1 MHLPEA
7 NNNKYSKFN
16 TSKSISYQIQK
27 TMMWNHCQKGKI
39 NKYVQ
44 IFSFFQLKPDGWKEN
59 RQFLAKSC
67 IHLKDYS
74 AALHWLDQANEL
86 PVKNPDVSF
95 SCQKMPPQKRT
106 FEHFGHK
113 LVPFHGFRN
122 LWTNSFQ
129 FMYKSVDR
137 QRSDIST
144 KLNLPWDLKR
154 GIWIFWN
161 TWKKMANFWPN
172 HAFISKIFWQLW
184 IGWIHSVLMS
194 VELIAFGHVLWNLSK
209 FLYAKNHFLA
219 SKGKET
225 PHTAC
230 TDF

>member
-1 MHLPEA
+1 MHLPDA

-95 SCQKMPPQKRT
+95 SCQKSEMSSKRELLKILVT
-106 FEHFGHK
+106 NLLLFMASEIFEQTVF
-113 LVPFHGFRN
+113 N
-122 LWTNSFQ
+122 LC
-129 FMYKSVDR
+129 
-137 QRSDIST
+137 
-144 KLNLPWDLKR
+144 
-154 GIWIFWN
+154 
-161 TWKKMANFWPN
+161 KKY
-172 HAFISKIFWQLW
+172 I
-184 IGWIHSVLMS
+184 
-194 VELIAFGHVLWNLSK
+194 
-209 FLYAKNHFLA
+209 
-219 SKGKET
+219 
-225 PHTAC
+225 
-230 TDF
+230 